1 LEYGFVADAQRY
13 PDGALRRPVPTL
25 IVHGIRDEIIPIQ
38 SSRDYVARRPWAQ
51 LVSVESDHALTDV
64 LDPIWQV
71 ASRFCGWGMATEQP
85 CW

>member
-1 LEYGFVADAQRY
+1 VA
-13 PDGALRRPVPTL
+13 
-25 IVHGIRDEIIPIQ
+25 
-38 SSRDYVARRPWAQ
+38 
-51 LVSVESDHALTDV
+51 VESDHALTDV